1 MKYAQTKWGIF
12 PLKFF
17 FTDGYTTEDG
27 EELSTRKIKI
37 ALQEIIAH
45 EDKKKPLS
53 DEALAK
59 ALKEKG
65 FPIARRTVAKYREQ
79 FNIPVARLR
88 KMKEKNII
96 FTARLM
102 SMIFTPSIC
111 R

>member
-1 MKYAQTKWGIF
+1 MHRPNGGIF

-53 DEALAK
+53 DEALSK
-59 ALKEKG
+59 ALKEKDSLS
-65 FPIARRTVAKYREQ
+65 PDA
-79 FNIPVARLR
+79 P
-88 KMKEKNII
+88 
-96 FTARLM
+96 
-102 SMIFTPSIC
+102 
-111 R
+111 